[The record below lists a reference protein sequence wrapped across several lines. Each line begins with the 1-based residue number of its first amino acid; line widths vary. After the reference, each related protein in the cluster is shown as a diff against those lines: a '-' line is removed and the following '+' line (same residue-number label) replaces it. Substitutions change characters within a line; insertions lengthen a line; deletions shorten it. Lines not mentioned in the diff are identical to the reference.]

1 MKTLF
6 KKTILIALV
15 AALGMASLPFVSV
28 SAAGAYDPPVPP
40 EKQLSNERLEQIWA
54 RQLERYERIGKGFER
69 DDAFIERV
77 QKLIDRAKENGKD
90 VSDVQAALDAFEA
103 ALKDA
108 HPIYESA
115 KGIVNSHQGFDENG
129 KVTDPAKAQETV
141 NAMRAKFQEIKE
153 AMNGTGKALRE
164 AIRAFREA
172 NPRPPR
178 PTPTPSN

>member
-141 NAMRAKFQEIKE
+141 SAMRAKFQEIKE